1 MGTSTEGQPA
11 GALTAEVTPG
21 DPPEVTA
28 AVTPGD
34 PPEVTAAVTSR
45 PDEALGRHI
54 RTARTAHNLT
64 LEQLAERTGLSRSYL
79 SNVERNVNSPT
90 ISTLRTILD
99 ALGVSLA
106 QMFRTVE
113 GERTLVVRPAERVE
127 IARTGNDQVR
137 YELLNPNPT
146 GRLEM
151 LIMKV
156 APGASSGLLPHTHVG
171 EEVGFMV
178 SGRLRYWVDGISYE
192 LSAGDS
198 INYESSRPHR
208 YENPGDETAVSVW
221 ALTPPSF

>member
-11 GALTAEVTPG
+11 GALTAE
-21 DPPEVTA
+21 
-28 AVTPGD
+28 VTPGD

-127 IARTGNDQVR
+127 RARTGNDQVR